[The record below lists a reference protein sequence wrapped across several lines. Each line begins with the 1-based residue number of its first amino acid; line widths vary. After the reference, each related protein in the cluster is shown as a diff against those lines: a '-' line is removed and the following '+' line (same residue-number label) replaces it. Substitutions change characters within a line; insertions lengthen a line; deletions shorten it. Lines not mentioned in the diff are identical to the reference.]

1 MNKLLNQYN
10 LTPGERRTLAIIFLV
25 VILVL
30 NFLFVWPHFGEWSVL
45 KRQLAEMRK
54 KAVDQQKLIEEDTAP
69 NGLRDQVAKLVNKEV
84 KEGANLS
91 AEKVADPQIQ
101 LQNTVMTQE
110 RKTGVIV
117 SSQSAG
123 AVKTNDQFFEEHS
136 LNLTMESEEEQLVNF
151 LFNMGNDP
159 AMIRVARL
167 DLKPLDANRYK
178 LRGNLTLTASYTRQ
192 IPAASPKPSG
202 IKNGGP
208 KAPSVAA
215 KTQPAAGKPPA
226 PPARGKTTPPVPR
239 PNPNAGPPSPNQ
251 APRRPQN
258 TPPPVKPPGFPPG
271 ASLPAKVLP
280 KRGDTPPN

>member
-1 MNKLLNQYN
+1 MNNLLSQYN

-25 VILVL
+25 VIVVL
-30 NFLFVWPHFGEWSVL
+30 NFLFVWPHFGEWGAL
-45 KRQLAEMRK
+45 KKQLAKIRSDAASE
-54 KAVDQQKLIEEDTAP
+54 QKLIEEDTAA
-69 NGLRDQVAKLVNKEV
+69 NGLRDQVAKLVKQEV
-84 KEGANLS
+84 QEGGNMS
-91 AEKVADPQIQ
+91 APQVADPQIQ

-151 LFNMGNDP
+151 LYNMGNDP

-192 IPAASPKPSG
+192 VPAAGPKPSVA
-202 IKNGGP
+202 KPGP
-208 KAPSVAA
+208 KVAA
-215 KTQPAAGKPPA
+215 KPQPGTAKPTVNASPA
-226 PPARGKTTPPVPR
+226 R
-239 PNPNAGPPSPNQ
+239 PNPRSNPNPGPPSPNQ
-251 APRRPQN
+251 APRHQPN
-258 TPPPVKPPGFPPG
+258 TPPNVKPPGFNSNPS
-271 ASLPAKVLP
+271 AQPAKPAKQLP
-280 KRGDTPPN
+280 KRGSNPPD